1 MIYTITV
8 KVSSHDVIARIA
20 DHIGCS
26 VILDC
31 RARPDTHQAR
41 NRSTRAKL
49 SASLGDR
56 YRWVGDRLGG
66 FGHTTDQGIEHLAE
80 LASKSNLLLMC
91 ACENPGKCHLHTDVA
106 RRMHNLGHD
115 VSHIWRD
122 EVIPYTVL
130 RDMTDD
136 QSESGEYAST
146 LLPGSLFA

>member
-1 MIYTITV
+1 MIYTITI

-20 DHIGCS
+20 DHLGCS

-31 RARPDTHQAR
+31 RARPDTRPAK

-56 YRWVGDRLGG
+56 YRWVGDCLGG
-66 FGHTTDQGIEHLAE
+66 FGHITDQGIEHLTE
-80 LASKSNLLLMC
+80 IASKSDVLLLC
-91 ACENPGKCHLHTDVA
+91 ACKDPGQCHLHTDVA
-106 RRMHNLGHD
+106 RRMHDLGHD

-136 QSESGEYAST
+136 QSESGEYAFTS
-146 LLPGSLFA
+146 LPESLSA